1 MSLKAYQKAAIQAEA
16 PRDTEYRVFAR
27 VTHAL
32 LEIAGQANPS
42 PADLVGAL
50 DLNRRLW
57 STLALD
63 CSDPGN
69 QLPEALRAQII
80 SLSIWV
86 SKHSSLV
93 ATREGS
99 IRDLIELNRTIMQG
113 LAPGA
118 GGGAAESDGFQGSR

>member
-1 MSLKAYQKAAIQAEA
+1 MSLKAYQKAASQAEA

-32 LEIAGQANPS
+32 LEIAGQSAPS
-42 PADLVGAL
+42 PTALVGAL

-57 STLALD
+57 SALALD

-113 LAPGA
+113 LAPSGSGIA
-118 GGGAAESDGFQGSR
+118 GIDAG

>member
-32 LEIAGQANPS
+32 LDIARQSDPS

-57 STLALD
+57 SALALD
-63 CSDPGN
+63 CSDAGN
-69 QLPEALRAQII
+69 QLPQALRAQII

-113 LAPGA
+113 LAPA
-118 GGGAAESDGFQGSR
+118 GVAFADSDPGQISP